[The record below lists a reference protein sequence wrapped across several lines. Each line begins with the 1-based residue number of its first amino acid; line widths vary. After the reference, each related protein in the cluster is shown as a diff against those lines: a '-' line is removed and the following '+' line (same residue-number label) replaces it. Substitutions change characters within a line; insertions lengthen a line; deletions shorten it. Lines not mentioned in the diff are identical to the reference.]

1 VKDPIDDAEEDA
13 DQPGPRRA
21 VADTRANLVEP
32 VSTGLDL
39 VGRCGQ
45 GPSQRLFQIVALG

>member
-1 VKDPIDDAEEDA
+1 MDPIDDAEEDA
-13 DQPGPRRA
+13 EKPGPRRA

-45 GPSQRLFQIVALG
+45 GPSQCLFPIVALG

>member
-1 VKDPIDDAEEDA
+1 VTDPIDDAEEDA

-39 VGRCGQ
+39 VGRGRQ
-45 GPSQRLFQIVALG
+45 GSSQRLFQIVALG